1 MKIFYEKMLFI
12 FIISSIFIYVQP
24 NNPIPLSLCTKGRI
38 SQLINYDKGTC
49 GFGQFSTN
57 QNSIEGLSPY
67 IFPTAIN
74 QDLFKNSAQCGIC
87 YEMVGPTGA
96 IRVRVE
102 DYCSKDDEKG
112 LCRGDMPHFNVA
124 GNGTSYIMGNADNSN
139 ITFRM
144 ISCDYTGNIRI
155 LTDEKIS
162 KNYLSFVVLDHNIG
176 VSFIEMKENN
186 TNVWTNITRSNDNNW
201 VYYDFQKGISFPLI
215 LKIYSINR
223 DYVTVSMNTPEG
235 NKYYEANNNFIITND
250 NNHFFNISTLEK
262 INTNNNN
269 NNLHKCCERDKSDFT
284 PIYSNG
290 YVNGGYN
297 DYQQRVTVV
306 YNSND
311 SLLGKYSMKANFES
325 LGNLIFE
332 SSFQIRADQ
341 YKGIFFSMKANKI
354 CSNCLYVRAYD
365 INDKNQIISFDK
377 VNEWKNYSISFDDLG
392 IKNNEFNGIV
402 FSYNKNTDEIF
413 EINIDIIELI
423 PNPNAPDAGICANI
437 TNKNNIIIP
446 QQNGDNNS
454 NDNDEELKKNNYIK
468 INNIIINEQSP
479 KILNIKSQQFA
490 NYDNKKITLKLLPKN
505 NANINSVDI
514 NDCTF
519 TNPYIIDSF
528 TCVLPSNISDGIYNI
543 KTQTTNG
550 FNFTYGEDVEVKN
563 GVFICGN
570 VDSKMR
576 QYSSVYYS
584 PIIVIYSKEQTI
596 NKGDKVKFDIYPIP
610 QEEYNLDNDEIIL
623 LNNNGNK
630 ALHLKYCHQNSN
642 DKMIYSIQCVVSNN
656 IMKDNYTNFYSD
668 QIISVLNGQTIN
680 LIVSNSNGGMLKNS
694 ISQIMDIE
702 LTQSQKQNLNITF
715 DVLYYNSNIQ
725 PSNKFPHKI
734 YLYGVRKYTRKLDDG
749 QTKNY
754 DTQITF
760 QNCIAGEHS
769 LEDSNAIGSIIC
781 RVPDYVPAGT
791 YSKLE
796 SDGIDTN
803 PQNSINVVFEND
815 FNRSASS
822 TLSSGKRSNSTDN
835 YYRESS
841 SKKSKKW
848 IIWLIVGILAAILI
862 GLVIVILICRKNENN
877 NDDSSEKKANDTTA
891 KNNNSS
897 SFTT

>member
-1 MKIFYEKMLFI
+1 MNILYEKILFI
-12 FIISSIFIYVQP
+12 FILSTIFIYVQT
-24 NNPIPLSLCTKGRI
+24 NNPTPLSLCTKGRI
-38 SQLINYDKGTC
+38 SQLIDYDKGTC
-49 GFGQFSTN
+49 GFGKFPTN
-57 QNSIEGLSPY
+57 KNRIEGSSSY
-67 IFPTAIN
+67 IFPAAIN

-102 DYCSKDDEKG
+102 DYCSKYDEKG
-112 LCRGDMPHFNVA
+112 LCMGDMPHFNVA
-124 GNGTSYIMGNADNSN
+124 GNGTWYIMGNADNSN

-155 LTDEKIS
+155 LTDEKIG
-162 KNYLSFVVLDHNIG
+162 KNYLSFVVLDYNIG

-186 TNVWTNITRSNDNNW
+186 TNIWTNITRSNDNNW

-215 LKIYSINR
+215 LRIYSING
-223 DYVTVSMNTPEG
+223 DSVTVIMNTPEG

-250 NNHFFNISTLEK
+250 NNNFFNISTLEK

-269 NNLHKCCERDKSDFT
+269 NLNKCCERDKSDFT

-290 YVNGGYN
+290 YVNGGYI

-311 SLLGKYSMKANFES
+311 SFFGNYSMKANFES

-332 SSFQIRADQ
+332 SSFPIRADQ
-341 YKGIFFSMKANKI
+341 YKGVFFSIKSNKI
-354 CSNCLYVRAYD
+354 CSNCLSVRAYE
-365 INDKNQIISFDK
+365 KNQNISFDK
-377 VNEWKNYSISFDDLG
+377 ANEWKNYSISFDDLG

-402 FSYNKNTDEIF
+402 FNYNKNTDETL

-423 PNPNAPDAGICANI
+423 PNPNAPDAGICANL
-437 TNKNNIIIP
+437 TSKNNIIIP
-446 QQNGDNNS
+446 QQNGDNNNG
-454 NDNDEELKKNNYIK
+454 NDNEEELKNNNYIK
-468 INNIIINEQSP
+468 INNIIINEKFP
-479 KILNIKSQQFA
+479 NILNVKSQQFT
-490 NYDNKKITLKLLPKN
+490 NYDNKKITLKLIPKN
-505 NANINSVDI
+505 NASINSVDI
-514 NDCTF
+514 NNCTF
-519 TNPYIIDSF
+519 SNPYIIDSF

-550 FNFTYGEDVEVKN
+550 FNFTYGEDVEVKK

-584 PIIVIYSKEQTI
+584 PIIVINSKEQTI
-596 NKGDKVKFDIYPIP
+596 NKGDKVKLDIYPIP

-642 DKMIYSIQCVVSNN
+642 NKMIYSIQCVVSNN

-668 QIISVLNGQTIN
+668 QIISLLNGQTIN
-680 LIVSNSNGGMLKNS
+680 LIGSNSNGGILKNS
-694 ISQIMDIE
+694 ISKIMDSE

-715 DVLYYNSNIQ
+715 DILYYNSNIQ

-734 YLYGVRKYTRKLDDG
+734 YLYGVRKYNRKLDNG
-749 QTKNY
+749 QNTIY
-754 DTQITF
+754 DTQISF
-760 QNCIAGEHS
+760 QNCIAGERS
-769 LEDSNAIGSIIC
+769 PEDYNAIGSIIC

-796 SDGIDTN
+796 SDGIDIN
-803 PQNSINVVFEND
+803 PQNTINVIFEND

-822 TLSSGKRSNSTDN
+822 SSSGKRSNSTDY

-841 SKKSKKW
+841 SSSSKKW

-862 GLVIVILICRKNENN
+862 GLVIVILICRKNESI
-877 NDDSSEKKANDTTA
+877 DDSTEKKANDTTA

-897 SFTT
+897 SFTN